1 MAVPPV
7 ETVCQRYCPFVPPE
21 ALMLMEVF
29 WQPEFGTTVGAAGQT
44 IKLVVLVAVLLN
56 TVTAIGPVLA
66 PTGTVVVMVVVVL
79 AVTVAVVPLNVT
91 VLFAATTS
99 KFVPVMVTVV
109 PIIPDVGVKEDIVG
123 GGGGTTILKLTVSGM
138 LQKLFCPAT
147 RTLSVCVPRASG
159 LLFIL

>member
-1 MAVPPV
+1 
-7 ETVCQRYCPFVPPE
+7 
-21 ALMLMEVF
+21 MLMEVF

-56 TVTAIGPVLA
+56 TVTAISPVLA

-109 PIIPDVGVKEDIVG
+109 PTGPLEGLKE
-123 GGGGTTILKLTVSGM
+123 LSYTVEGITYHFATAKNLESF
-138 LQKLFCPAT
+138 KKNPA
-147 RTLSVCVPRASG
+147 LYEPQYVWKPY
-159 LLFIL
+159 